1 MFCHRDPLLLGLVI
15 RLWQR
20 SRKDKQPL
28 HQLHQEPWPHTEHL
42 SLFVSVCLLLSSGL
56 CTACQHHACTEPPLL
71 PPSGRRL
78 KRDSS
83 EGFSARISHTKPM
96 FSGQRAVNWQL
107 FHFVWLICRNQ
118 TWILSTFLNSVG
130 FGEII
135 ETKKKPACFHIVSK
149 ASSNCYCS
157 LFDLGITGWCKQWTL
172 PAESRIWT
180 NDTLEFFIWFFFL
193 LTICFELPRLF
204 LVFLTYKP
212 KVRKSTTDV
221 CL

>member
-1 MFCHRDPLLLGLVI
+1 MLGKPKVQPNVKQTKKQERKVGRKGGDWGEGLIGGWKASATAAESLSLLPADLVPVFCHRDPLLLGLVI

-56 CTACQHHACTEPPLL
+56 CTACQHHACTEPLLL

-107 FHFVWLICRNQ
+107 FHFV
-118 TWILSTFLNSVG
+118 
-130 FGEII
+130 
-135 ETKKKPACFHIVSK
+135 
-149 ASSNCYCS
+149 
-157 LFDLGITGWCKQWTL
+157 
-172 PAESRIWT
+172 
-180 NDTLEFFIWFFFL
+180 
-193 LTICFELPRLF
+193 
-204 LVFLTYKP
+204 
-212 KVRKSTTDV
+212 
-221 CL
+221 